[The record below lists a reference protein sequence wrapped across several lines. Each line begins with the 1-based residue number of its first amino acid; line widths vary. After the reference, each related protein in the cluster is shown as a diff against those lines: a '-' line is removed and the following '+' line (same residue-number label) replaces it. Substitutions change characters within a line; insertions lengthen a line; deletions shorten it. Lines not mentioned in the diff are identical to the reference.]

1 MSINFGGSLGQG
13 EVILQAGS
21 KKPSSGQAD
30 AIFANFSAFM
40 TSIVD
45 KNSGSASSSDVL
57 SVRLGTFGDNSLDK
71 PSAQEF
77 LSQLIGNDFVQVD
90 DQVEKLISE
99 KGFEGFLKHI
109 EDVGELENSIHF
121 NPTAAFVDSRM
132 GIIKPNDIV
141 DKNLASL
148 TISTLAELDTAI
160 NFFKNS
166 MRNITLEENLP
177 ELGSLETKNLTF
189 INDLI
194 GSVPVE
200 LELNSDDTSAVFF
213 DIRDLKINLSGK
225 GFSHSTKSSSD
236 DFPETFLI
244 PQIVPVKVKNVNID
258 EKDYEPFVAVKV
270 ELLGLEDDLG
280 LTDLIDLPD
289 GLDGT
294 PGARLFG
301 VTKTVEIHPDMDV
314 KSKLLIGLSIPQNS
328 DLENLPDF
336 VKLNISLGYENR
348 EIFNPGAS
356 PQPENSYSKLS
367 PLSKTPGSEA
377 FSPITVETLAGASA
391 ALAGVS
397 TGDVVA
403 GPAGALAGVSTGDV
417 VAGPAG
423 ALAAVST
430 GAIVGGSAGNIAV
443 DPGSKLTADL
453 DDVASEFLVKLKEM
467 SGGSQ
472 HGTKIITKTIPTNG
486 LTTNFEMQQVTLP
499 EKNTFILNQK
509 NEEIS
514 FFGSKEKPIDLVQNR
529 IVFDNEIKIASSMRN
544 ETRADFITSVVA
556 LETHLKSF
564 HKLKSDKLNFFAK
577 DFETNVLESKTVPG
591 EQKTVSNPFNP
602 KSILETSEALR
613 MKSVSS
619 QHLVVKDDFL
629 KIGQANITNPAPFK
643 TGNQFVN
650 STTSSSTLG
659 SFASSV
665 NSKILLYDAQ
675 YASRISMLVVD
686 KVLKGKENFE
696 IHLEPKSFGK
706 IKVNVLMN
714 KQALDIRM
722 VAETQ
727 AAASLLRGSEDTL
740 NQLTN
745 QNGMKLASFSVGMQS
760 GSDQQRQNS
769 NQTRNRAAGKSNS
782 MLEHTKTQN
791 LQTATSGST
800 STGLNLIA

>member
-57 SVRLGTFGDNSLDK
+57 SVRLGTFGDSSLDK
-71 PSAQEF
+71 SSAQEF

-90 DQVEKLISE
+90 EKVEKLISE

-141 DKNLASL
+141 DKKLESL
-148 TISTLAELDTAI
+148 TISTFAELDTAI
-160 NFFKNS
+160 KIFKNS
-166 MRNITLEENLP
+166 MSNITLEENLP
-177 ELGSLETKNLTF
+177 ELGSLEAKNLTF

-200 LELNSDDTSAVFF
+200 LELNGDDTSAVFF
-213 DIRDLKINLSGK
+213 DIRDLKNNLSEK
-225 GFSHSTKSSSD
+225 DFSHSTKSSSD
-236 DFPETFLI
+236 NLPETFLI

-270 ELLGLEDDLG
+270 ELLGLEDEKG
-280 LTDLIDLPD
+280 LTNLIDLPD
-289 GLDGT
+289 GPDGT

-314 KSKLLIGLSIPQNS
+314 KSKLLIGLSIPQDS

-356 PQPENSYSKLS
+356 SQSKNSYAELS
-367 PLSKTPGSEA
+367 PLSKIPSSEA
-377 FSPITVETLAGASA
+377 FSPITVETLAGSSA
-391 ALAGVS
+391 ALAAVS
-397 TGDVVA
+397 TGAVVA
-403 GPAGALAGVSTGDV
+403 GPAGALAS
-417 VAGPAG
+417 
-423 ALAAVST
+423 VST
-430 GAIVGGSAGNIAV
+430 GAIVGGSAGTIAA

-453 DDVASEFLVKLKEM
+453 DVVASEFLMKLKEM
-467 SGGSQ
+467 SGGSK
-472 HGTKIITKTIPTNG
+472 HGAKIITKTVSTNG
-486 LTTNFEMQQVTLP
+486 QTTIFEMQQVTLP

-514 FFGSKEKPIDLVQNR
+514 FFGKKEKPIDLVQNR
-529 IVFDNEIKIASSMRN
+529 IVFDNELKLVSSMRN

-556 LETHLKSF
+556 LETHLKTF

-577 DFETNVLESKTVPG
+577 DFETNVLESKNVPG

-619 QHLVVKDDFL
+619 QYLVAKDDFL
-629 KIGQANITNPAPFK
+629 KIGQVSITNLAPFK

-650 STTSSSTLG
+650 STTSSSTFG

-706 IKVNVLMN
+706 IKVNILMD

-727 AAASLLRGSEDTL
+727 AAASLLRGSEDSL